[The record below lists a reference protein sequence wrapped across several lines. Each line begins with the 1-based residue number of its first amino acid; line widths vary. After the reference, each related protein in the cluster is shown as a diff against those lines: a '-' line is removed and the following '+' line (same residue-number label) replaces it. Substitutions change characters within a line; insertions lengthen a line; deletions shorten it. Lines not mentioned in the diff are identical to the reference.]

1 VCLSLQ
7 HTDMGKRAKI
17 RTLSRVSF
25 SICINADSEI
35 FLLKSRTRRVIVGK
49 QKEFRGYLILSTSV
63 NLEVIMSKHLFLKAL
78 ASLGVAVCAAAPV
91 SANPLMLL
99 GIQAPEAGT
108 KVGTDALQRGTLQYT
123 NSTGS
128 NDNFAVGTSTSI
140 SASASASSTP
150 DYSVNSNA
158 NFALGGASTINQVI
172 GTSSSNN
179 SSNSSSMSLEQAA
192 SASASQS
199 TSQSVE
205 QNYKTS
211 HNGQSGWWW
220 WGNNQWNSTSEQEYT
235 QKRESSY
242 QSAYESA
249 YSKAFSSLTESA
261 AARGTISGTFTKDA
275 GIIETSTAVVDG
287 ANVNTVDQVKAA
299 TNDVVVKGI
308 GATSNVQAS
317 TSAAF
322 STEISKADGASSTG
336 AGTGSGSAAGS
347 VVTNASASAAS
358 SSFVSSFVQ
367 AY

>member
-1 VCLSLQ
+1 
-7 HTDMGKRAKI
+7 
-17 RTLSRVSF
+17 
-25 SICINADSEI
+25 
-35 FLLKSRTRRVIVGK
+35 
-49 QKEFRGYLILSTSV
+49 
-63 NLEVIMSKHLFLKAL
+63 MSKHFFLKAL
-78 ASLGVAVCAAAPV
+78 AGLGVAVCAAAPV

-108 KVGTDALQRGTLQYT
+108 KVGMEALQRGTLQYT

-158 NFALGGASTINQVI
+158 NFALAGASTINQVI
-172 GTSSSNN
+172 GTSGSNS

-199 TSQSVE
+199 ASQSVE

-235 QKRESSY
+235 QKRESSF

-275 GIIETSTAVVDG
+275 GIIETNTGVTDNG
-287 ANVNTVDQVKAA
+287 DNVNTVSQVKAA

-322 STEISKADGASSTG
+322 STEISKAPDITNTG